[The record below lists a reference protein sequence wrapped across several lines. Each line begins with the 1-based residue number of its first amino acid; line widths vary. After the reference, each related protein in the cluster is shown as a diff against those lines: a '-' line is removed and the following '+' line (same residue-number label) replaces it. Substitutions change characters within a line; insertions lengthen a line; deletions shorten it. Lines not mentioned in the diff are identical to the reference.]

1 MLAKAKEIGRLQKQY
16 NNQEKN
22 KPLDTDETCFRGPH
36 RSRVHLRAYIHRSEG
51 VYVSAFTPSVPK

>member
-51 VYVSAFTPSVPK
+51 VYSLRP